1 MSNQSNPNLD
11 SIINRIINDNDL
23 IRGKDLGEGGFGK
36 VVEVSHPKFK
46 KVLAGKFV
54 EIKTDSE
61 NNNESHMSKQ
71 IRGPHLVKINYIYEK
86 KIDDKKYNFILMERA
101 PLKDLNS
108 FNNNLRNE
116 NILKL
121 IYPNPFDLV
130 GDNFLRFIFKQVVE
144 GLEVIDRGNYVHFDI
159 KPKNI
164 LIFTNMIFKL
174 SDFGLLRDINSIKN
188 KDNKLK
194 IPGGTPGY
202 LPIEFYKNKDHI
214 IHMNDANKQDFFALG
229 ASLFFMKYGKEMIKA
244 YRKKNS
250 DEDEEDYNLKI
261 TNYLVDEIQ
270 NSMNEIK
277 TTKSSEKDFID
288 FLISLIQFN
297 AKDRANFEKIYRNK
311 WINKNWEEL
320 LKIFYINNTDEEKLI
335 MELYKSDYLI
345 EKKQNL
351 DKIHNKQNNINNINR
366 NGNNV
371 KVHTYNHRDKFIFKI

>member
-1 MSNQSNPNLD
+1 MSNENNPNLD
-11 SIINRIINDNDL
+11 SIINGIINDNGL
-23 IRGKDLGEGGFGK
+23 KRGKDLGTGGFGK
-36 VVEVSHPKFK
+36 VVEVTHPKFK
-46 KVLAGKFV
+46 KVLAGKLV

-71 IRGPHLVKINYIYEK
+71 FRGPHLVKINYIFEK

-101 PLKDLNS
+101 PLKDLYS
-108 FNNNLRNE
+108 FNDNLRNE

-121 IYPNPFDLV
+121 IFPNPFDLF

-144 GLEVIDRGNYVHFDI
+144 GLEVLDRGNYVHFDI

-194 IPGGTPGY
+194 IPGGTRGY

-335 MELYKSDYLI
+335 MELDKSDYLI

-351 DKIHNKQNNINNINR
+351 DKIHNKQNNINNINS